1 MRLLFRFLIIL
12 GVCLIATAVPAVP
25 AQASTCVPWDIEL
38 SPESGPPGTEVT
50 VYGHDFAVGEPID
63 IYYDGVLVSE
73 GTETGLSGDFTIII
87 RIPEDCSGHYHVHA
101 DVGYAEADAYF
112 HMRPGLTVSPKQGP
126 LGTNVTVEG
135 QGFAENEGGIA
146 LYYYLSG
153 SYETI
158 ESNIVA
164 NARGSWERSFQ
175 VPSSTRGEHKL
186 DAEGSVS
193 KLYEVQDAVFKVM
206 GEISI
211 DKPSGIV
218 GETITVT
225 GNRFAPSEKDIRI
238 LFDGEAVVTDI
249 KADAQGKWEESF
261 EVPEMPTG
269 EYSVTAEGEQTDKED
284 IDELSF
290 EIEPDILLSP
300 SEGHVG
306 MNLTVAGC
314 GFTADEDV
322 NIAYDGNRIG
332 TVETNDKG
340 SFDVSFTV
348 PESEHG
354 DRLVI
359 AGYADG
365 NAANAIFTME
375 SDPPPIPVLIS
386 PANRSRL
393 GFMGEVTPTFEWSEV
408 SDDSGVYYKL
418 QIATSDNVT
427 ATGEFANPLVSVT
440 GLGETSY
447 TLDET
452 EALPLGTY
460 YWTVQAVDGAENAG
474 EWSVPRSFR
483 VGLMPLW
490 GLITIITVAV
500 VLLVLLMR
508 ALIIRRTI
516 YYDRW

>member
-1 MRLLFRFLIIL
+1 MRLLSRFLIIL
-12 GVCLIATAVPAVP
+12 VVCLIATAVPAVP
-25 AQASTCVPWDIEL
+25 AQATTCVPWDIEL

-50 VYGHDFAVGEPID
+50 VYGHHFAVGKPID

-87 RIPEDCSGHYHVHA
+87 RIPEDCSGHYPVHA

-112 HMRPGLTVSPKQGP
+112 HVKPGLMVSPKQGP

-135 QGFAENEGGIA
+135 RGFAENEGGIA
-146 LYYYLSG
+146 LYYYLNG

-164 NARGSWERSFQ
+164 TTRGSWESSFQ

-193 KLYEVQDAVFKVM
+193 KLFEVQDAVFRIT

-269 EYSVTAEGEQTDKED
+269 EYSVTAEGEQTKKEAL
-284 IDELSF
+284 DELSF
-290 EIEPDILLSP
+290 EIESDIVLSP
-300 SEGHVG
+300 TEGHVG
-306 MNLTVAGC
+306 MNLTVTGR

-322 NIAYDGNRIG
+322 NITYDGNRVG

-348 PESEHG
+348 PESKYG

-359 AGYADG
+359 AGYVDG

-375 SDPPPIPVLIS
+375 SDPPPVPELIS
-386 PANRSRL
+386 PPDKSRVGL
-393 GFMGEVTPTFEWSEV
+393 RGKVTPTFEWSEV
-408 SDDSGVYYKL
+408 SDDSGVCYNL
-418 QIATSDNVT
+418 RIATSATVT
-427 ATGEFANPLVSVT
+427 ATGELADPLVSVT

-447 TLDET
+447 SLEEKD
-452 EALPLGTY
+452 ALSYGTY
-460 YWTVQAVDGAENAG
+460 YWTVQSVDGAENEG
-474 EWSVPRSFR
+474 EWSAPRSFR
-483 VGLMPLW
+483 IGLLPRW
-490 GLITIITVAV
+490 GFIVIIVLAV
-500 VLLVLLMR
+500 VLFLALIR
-508 ALIIRRTI
+508 ALIIRRSI